1 MAAHSEWE
9 SGAVGGLAAFGRRD
23 DTERVPLCGTLPMLG
38 EHLPLGIR
46 SRTGC
51 NLFRRSR
58 FLLSGDHGPRLREG
72 LRGMTEQDDW
82 QREFDIGW
90 ADSAEH
96 KEPSAR
102 ARMLAARWKENPPDP
117 MPFRADPTPVRGS
130 RRSSWVSTVVVLGCV
145 AAVIV
150 LLGWAQMRSRY

>member
-1 MAAHSEWE
+1 MAEQ
-9 SGAVGGLAAFGRRD
+9 
-23 DTERVPLCGTLPMLG
+23 
-38 EHLPLGIR
+38 
-46 SRTGC
+46 
-51 NLFRRSR
+51 
-58 FLLSGDHGPRLREG
+58 GDWD
-72 LRGMTEQDDW
+72 Q
-82 QREFDIGW
+82 EFDLGW
-90 ADSAEH
+90 ADSAAH

-117 MPFRADPTPVRGS
+117 MPFRADPTPARGS

>member
-1 MAAHSEWE
+1 MA
-9 SGAVGGLAAFGRRD
+9 
-23 DTERVPLCGTLPMLG
+23 
-38 EHLPLGIR
+38 
-46 SRTGC
+46 
-51 NLFRRSR
+51 
-58 FLLSGDHGPRLREG
+58 
-72 LRGMTEQDDW
+72 EQDDW
-82 QREFDIGW
+82 QREFDLRW

-117 MPFRADPTPVRGS
+117 TPFRADPTPPGGS

-150 LLGWAQMRSRY
+150 LLGWAQMRSSY